1 MKNNNHSQKPLW
13 RITDSER
20 RVILLFGDVLVAS
33 IALIIALYFWAMK
46 DLWMDFTWQFLLER
60 PPTWYYFLPFI
71 WLLLLIE
78 LYDTKS
84 AGRRG
89 DTIRGLMVSTIISTF
104 LYLLIFFVSEPK
116 SLPRRGVAA
125 FIAAAAGL
133 TLLWRLL
140 YIRIFTAPV
149 FLRRVIIIGAGRAG
163 STLAVEI
170 IKIEPRPFH
179 LVGFVDDDKKKI
191 GKKIAG
197 VPVLGSS
204 KDLIN
209 VVENENVTDLI
220 FSISGEMQPTMYSAI
235 FAAEEKGIEVI
246 TMPVVY
252 EELMGRVPIALLA
265 DDWVLRSFVDR
276 AHAPE
281 SYELIKRLLDIIG
294 SVFGLVFLAF
304 VYPLIALVIVID
316 DGFPILFKQIRVGKS
331 GKKFILYKFRSMKKD
346 AEEDGIARFAVE
358 NDDRVTRI
366 GGFLRKS
373 HLDEIPQFIN
383 VIKGDITLVGP
394 RAERPEMVEDLQKD
408 IPFYR
413 ARLFVKPGVTGW
425 AQINYG
431 YASNIEETAIKLEH
445 DLYYIMHRN
454 FMMDLLIIFRTLGSV
469 VGFRGL

>member
-1 MKNNNHSQKPLW
+1 MKNNNNGQKPLW
-13 RITDSER
+13 RITDNER
-20 RVILLFGDVLVAS
+20 RIILFFGDALAAGFS
-33 IALIIALYFWAMK
+33 LIIALYFWAAE
-46 DLWMDFTWQFLLER
+46 DLWMDFSWQFLQER
-60 PPTWYYFLPFI
+60 PPNWYYFLPFF

-89 DTIRGLMVSTIISTF
+89 DTIRGLTVSTIISTF
-104 LYLLIFFVSEPK
+104 LYLLIFFISEPK
-116 SLPRRGVAA
+116 SLPRRGVAV
-125 FIAAAAGL
+125 FIAATAGL
-133 TLLWRLL
+133 TFFWRLL

-149 FLRRVIIIGAGRAG
+149 FLRRVVIIGAGRAG
-163 STLAVEI
+163 STLAEEI

-179 LVGFVDDDKKKI
+179 LMGFVDDDKKKI

-204 KDLIN
+204 KDLIQ
-209 VVENENVTDLI
+209 VIENVNATDLI
-220 FSISGEMQPTMYSAI
+220 FSISGDMQPTMFSAI
-235 FAAEEKGIEVI
+235 LAAKEKGIEVI
-246 TMPVVY
+246 TMPVIY

-281 SYELIKRLLDIIG
+281 SYELIKRLLDITG
-294 SVFGLVFLAF
+294 SVFGLIFLAF
-304 VYPLIALVIVID
+304 IYPLIALVIVID
-316 DGFPILFKQIRVGKS
+316 DGFPILFKQVRVGKS
-331 GKKFILYKFRSMKKD
+331 GKKFKLYKFRSMKKN

-358 NDDRVTRI
+358 NDNRITRV

-383 VIKGDITLVGP
+383 VIRGDVTLVGP

-425 AQINYG
+425 AQTNYR

-454 FMMDLLIIFRTLGSV
+454 FMMDLLIIFRTLGAV

>member
-13 RITDSER
+13 RITDNER
-20 RVILLFGDVLVAS
+20 RVILLFGDVLAAS

-89 DTIRGLMVSTIISTF
+89 DTIRGLTVSTIISTF

-125 FIAAAAGL
+125 FIAVAAGL

-252 EELMGRVPIALLA
+252 EKLMGRVPIALLA

-294 SVFGLVFLAF
+294 SVFGLVFLVF

-346 AEEDGIARFAVE
+346 AEKDGIARFAVE

-373 HLDEIPQFIN
+373 HLDEIPQFLN

-454 FMMDLLIIFRTLGSV
+454 FMMDLLIIFRTLGAV

>member
-1 MKNNNHSQKPLW
+1 MKNSTNGQKPLW
-13 RITDSER
+13 RITDNER
-20 RVILLFGDVLVAS
+20 RFILLFGDTLAAGF
-33 IALIIALYFWAMK
+33 ALIIALYFWAMQ
-46 DLWMDFTWQFLLER
+46 DFWMDFTWQFLLER
-60 PPTWYYFLPFI
+60 PPTWYYLLPFI

-78 LYDTKS
+78 LYDIRS

-89 DTIRGLMVSTIISTF
+89 DTIRGITVSTIISTF
-104 LYLLIFFVSEPK
+104 LYLLIFFISEPK

-125 FIAAAAGL
+125 FIAATAGL

-149 FLRRVIIIGAGRAG
+149 FLRRAIIIGAGRAG
-163 STLAVEI
+163 STFAEETI
-170 IKIEPRPFH
+170 DIEPRPFH
-179 LVGFVDDDKKKI
+179 LVGFVDDDKKKV

-197 VPVLGSS
+197 KPVLGTS
-204 KDLIN
+204 KKLIQII
-209 VVENENVTDLI
+209 EKEYVTDII
-220 FSISGEMQPTMYSAI
+220 FSISGDMLPTMYSAI
-235 FAAEEKGIEVI
+235 LTAEEKGIEVI

-276 AHAPE
+276 AHASG

-294 SVFGLVFLAF
+294 SVLGLIFLALI
-304 VYPLIALVIVID
+304 YPLIALVIVID
-316 DGFPILFKQIRVGKS
+316 DGFPILFKQVRVGKS
-331 GKKFILYKFRSMKKD
+331 GKKFVLYKFRSMKKD

-358 NDDRVTRI
+358 NDDRVIRVGT
-366 GGFLRKS
+366 FLRRS

-394 RAERPEMVEDLQKD
+394 RAERPEMVEDLQQD

-431 YASNIEETAIKLEH
+431 YASNIKETAIKLEH

-454 FMMDLLIIFRTLGSV
+454 FMLDLLIIFRTLGDV